1 DLVFVVGQD
10 SGDTYTLNFGRNL
23 TTPIT
28 IAASGGKLLANGAD
42 GDNFFNKVLGT
53 NGAPNQLSWAP
64 VYGPVPPVETVTFS
78 GTPTQVLV
86 GGSGSNYSLDRG
98 SGTTIDGGPAANTFV
113 ITASAGSGVVLNGGP
128 STNNYVIDLR
138 NLAGPV
144 AIQNSNPGAT
154 NRFTVNGAPGN
165 NTITASRNQV
175 TEGTQTI
182 TVSTPLTGLTINGG
196 SGNNQIMV
204 SNLSVPVQGLA
215 LKGGGGLNSFT
226 LSNVGANVR
235 SLAIIAGSGGPG
247 TNQVQGQSS
256 FTSGNVIVR
265 DVTFTESGDA
275 PTILVTGGSLTLRNC
290 VVQESTG

>member
-128 STNNYVIDLR
+128 STNNYVIDLG

-144 AIQNSNPGAT
+144 AIQNSNPRRT
-154 NRFTVNGAPGN
+154 NPLTPTAPPRN
-165 NTITASRNQV
+165 NTITAPGQPGAGGTRTQPGPTPV
-175 TEGTQTI
+175 TAR
-182 TVSTPLTGLTINGG
+182 TV
-196 SGNNQIMV
+196 
-204 SNLSVPVQGLA
+204 
-215 LKGGGGLNSFT
+215 
-226 LSNVGANVR
+226 
-235 SLAIIAGSGGPG
+235 
-247 TNQVQGQSS
+247 
-256 FTSGNVIVR
+256 
-265 DVTFTESGDA
+265 E
-275 PTILVTGGSLTLRNC
+275 
-290 VVQESTG
+290 